1 MQTAMIWVMQTCRD
15 LTVTV
20 LGHSYRPPVYDGWC
34 IPQSDPS
41 FIILSHGRPPE
52 LELMERKQWDVR
64 VEWSSFYKVIF
75 LKTWLAQNPL
85 NTKTNTKETK
95 YDPVKDK
102 SNIVRISPY
111 TNSKHVNL
119 IRLYLLTGKTNERFT
134 LWMVR
139 YYGIGLLFSKH
150 NLEQT
155 LYYWLV

>member
-1 MQTAMIWVMQTCRD
+1 M
-15 LTVTV
+15 
-20 LGHSYRPPVYDGWC
+20 
-34 IPQSDPS
+34 
-41 FIILSHGRPPE
+41 
-52 LELMERKQWDVR
+52 
-64 VEWSSFYKVIF
+64 
-75 LKTWLAQNPL
+75 
-85 NTKTNTKETK
+85 ETK

-119 IRLYLLTGKTNERFT
+119 IRLYLLTGKKNERFT